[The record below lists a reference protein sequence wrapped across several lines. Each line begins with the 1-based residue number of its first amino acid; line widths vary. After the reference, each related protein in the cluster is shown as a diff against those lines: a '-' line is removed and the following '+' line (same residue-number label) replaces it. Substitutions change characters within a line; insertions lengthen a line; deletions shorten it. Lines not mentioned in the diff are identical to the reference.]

1 MLTNYRTRVD
11 RYHLS
16 VGECLLYALY
26 RPLVVGRLSV
36 GGHQHGTIYNKVV
49 SVGCRQLRSILVV
62 DRVGERHPQQ
72 SAVGQYSC
80 YGVNVTVSIVARQRL
95 VVEPHYAVGT

>member
-1 MLTNYRTRVD
+1 MLTNYRPRVD

-26 RPLVVGRLSV
+26 RLLVVGRLSV
-36 GGHQHGTIYNKVV
+36 GRHQYGTVDDEVV
-49 SVGCRQLRSILVV
+49 GVGCRQLCSILVE

-80 YGVNVTVSIVARQRL
+80 QRVYMSVGIVAR
-95 VVEPHYAVGT
+95 